1 MHSMLLYRALM
12 LSIFVLIAGTALGQG
27 DSTNTWYAEVHIAAI
42 GTFGPSGSQAEI
54 AGGVGPSYWYDGKQH
69 LSPGFSTSTAAEL
82 TGGFRHN
89 LFSYEGTLS
98 TYRQDLGLI
107 PTIASSSDGPKLAT
121 ASMLSARLAV
131 LMQLSDVTKNQGYY
145 GFKFGLFISTTSA
158 VSSQITDEARTTYG
172 ISDIQSAV
180 QFNWGS
186 EFKYVVRIGRQGL
199 YATAMFS
206 ITFPGTI
213 GSIGKLEMQP
223 GAAYSLVRDEIKAYH
238 VRGAVGIGYR
248 FAGR

>member
-1 MHSMLLYRALM
+1 MFSV
-12 LSIFVLIAGTALGQG
+12 FVLIAGTALGQG

-82 TGGFRHN
+82 AGGFRHN
-89 LFSYEGTLS
+89 HFSYEGSLS
-98 TYRQDLGLI
+98 AYAQELGLI
-107 PTIASSSDGPKLAT
+107 PTVASSSDGPKLGT
-121 ASMLSARLAV
+121 ASMLSTRFAV
-131 LMQLSDVTKNQGYY
+131 LMQLSDVTRNQGYY
-145 GFKFGLFISTTSA
+145 GFKFGLFISATSA
-158 VSSQITDEARTTYG
+158 VSTQVTEEAQSTYG
-172 ISDIQSAV
+172 IAGIRSAV

-186 EFKYVVRIGRQGL
+186 DFKWVIRIGRHGL
-199 YATAMFS
+199 YATAMLS
-206 ITFPGTI
+206 MTFPGTI

-223 GAAYSLVRDEIKAYH
+223 GAAYSMVRDEIKAYH